1 MKTWLRSVVSAQKGR
16 GGIEVGGGC
25 GRQAGLFGVGHE
37 GGKVVGGWLVGSLEA
52 SDQKC
57 GILKG
62 NSYVC
67 LILQCPSAE
76 MIVSMGGDGERAGS

>member
-37 GGKVVGGWLVGSLEA
+37 GGNVLGG
-52 SDQKC
+52 
-57 GILKG
+57 
-62 NSYVC
+62 
-67 LILQCPSAE
+67 
-76 MIVSMGGDGERAGS
+76 